1 VRAQTFPSWQN
12 GRCRL
17 EQKHKLIF
25 CPFLQNQEV
34 TEAIRKVAE
43 TFKCNPVEGVLS
55 HQMKRFVI
63 DGTNVIINKET
74 PDQQVDEVSF
84 EEYDV
89 YCFDIMVSTGEG
101 KVSFADIPAS

>member
-1 VRAQTFPSWQN
+1 
-12 GRCRL
+12 
-17 EQKHKLIF
+17 
-25 CPFLQNQEV
+25 
-34 TEAIRKVAE
+34 
-43 TFKCNPVEGVLS
+43 
-55 HQMKRFVI
+55 MKRFVI